1 MDDRIAALQ
10 RALLR
15 EKAARAQAEAIA
27 ETKTREIYQSNRDK
41 MTALGVLVAGVAHE
55 VNTPLGLTYTLIT
68 HLQEHLT
75 ALTDKHRAGRLTAT
89 DAEKFLALAE
99 ETLRHA
105 TANLRKATELIES
118 FKQVAVDQTCDARR
132 TFDLETYLNEIVRSL
147 TPALRKGHH
156 QVEITVAGKIVFD
169 SFPGALSQVVTNIV
183 LNAVTHGFDGRSDGL
198 IRIEA
203 AQENSAHCR
212 IRVVDNGKGIPAG
225 VIARVFDPFFTTRR
239 GQGGSGLGLHIA
251 YNLVTQ
257 KLQGSIRCDSIDEQ
271 GTTITLVLPMSP
283 EIRL

>member
-1 MDDRIAALQ
+1 MNDRIAALE

-68 HLQEHLT
+68 HLQERLA

-105 TANLRKATELIES
+105 TANLCKATELIES

-132 TFDLETYLNEIVRSL
+132 SFDLETYLNEIVRSL

-156 QVEITVAGKIVFD
+156 QVEITVAGKIAFD
-169 SFPGALSQVVTNIV
+169 SFPGALSQVITNIV

-203 AQENSAHCR
+203 AQDNSAHCR
-212 IRVVDNGKGIPAG
+212 IRIVDNGKGMPAD
-225 VIARVFDPFFTTRR
+225 VVARVFDPFFTTRR